1 MFTISNL
8 AAKLFASFIRG
19 FCGASVYWQS
29 DLTED
34 VRRIYIANHTSHL
47 DAAIIWASLPGE
59 LRNTV
64 RPVAA
69 KDYWDRNSIRRY
81 VACKLLNAL
90 LLARPSKIQ
99 NKDISL
105 REMIFDGLDGLV
117 EAVNGGSSLIIF
129 PEGTRSANEE
139 IQGFKSGIFYIAE
152 RCAEVEFVPVYINN
166 LNRIFPKG
174 EILPLPL
181 LSRIQFGEPFKLN
194 DGEKRR
200 EFIRRAKANILRLR
214 DGSDE

>member
-1 MFTISNL
+1 MLAISKSVS
-8 AAKLFASFIRG
+8 KLFAYFIRV
-19 FCGASVYWQS
+19 FCGATVYCQT
-29 DLTED
+29 DLTVD